1 MKKEQRQI
9 KDEIIEEQ
17 KLSDERL
24 EMLDDEQKRE
34 YINELRDATFDCWFD
49 DNQEHLRKE
58 FIDYNFDDFMTYCKE
73 TYKNEQHGCNEYIH

>member
-58 FIDYNFDDFMTYCKE
+58 YIDETFDKFMEYCHE
-73 TYKNEQHGCNEYIH
+73 TYKSEKYD